1 MGKKRE
7 KEKKER
13 LLENGLNFTS
23 IQYKTPYLVYYINQ
37 SFANWRIWTKRKYP
51 INQSFENWRIWTKRK
66 YPSTLVYIKIEFIL
80 YIYIK

>member
-37 SFANWRIWTKRKYP
+37 SFANWRIWAKRKY
-51 INQSFENWRIWTKRK
+51 T
-66 YPSTLVYIKIEFIL
+66 STLVYIKIECIL

>member
-23 IQYKTPYLVYYINQ
+23 IQYKTPYLVYYIHQ
-37 SFANWRIWTKRKYP
+37 SFA
-51 INQSFENWRIWTKRK
+51 NWRIWTKRK
-66 YPSTLVYIKIEFIL
+66 YPSTLVYIKIECIL